1 MTGFSLTPL
10 GTFPPPTPDDFPV
23 GVQWQDD
30 GSNLG
35 DRTVDTVNLRRGL
48 VASRGTAE
56 TANVLT
62 IDANVFTWAD
72 VTADYDLLEADLGN
86 GIKVDFAGSNVAVIV
101 PGDTELGIA
110 DSDGDVSVLIMQAGI
125 GVVSIVGQSGVT
137 INVRSALVA
146 QTAGQYA
153 VVSLIHTGPNEWV
166 LCGDLNVSG

>member
-1 MTGFSLTPL
+1 MPGFSLTPL

-23 GVQWQDD
+23 GIQWQDD
-30 GSNLG
+30 GTNLG

-62 IDANVFTWAD
+62 VDANVFTWSD

-86 GIKVDFAGSNVAVIV
+86 GLRVDFDGSNVAIIV

-110 DSDGDVSVLIMQAGI
+110 QTDGDVSVLIMQAGV
-125 GVVSIVGQSGVT
+125 GVVSVVPQSGVT
-137 INVRSALVA
+137 INVRSALLA
-146 QTAGQYA
+146 QTAGRYA
-153 VVSLIHTGPNEWV
+153 VLSLIHTGTDEWV
-166 LCGDLNVSG
+166 LCGDLAAA